1 MDCVDVGA
9 ALIVDVLCSLPDT
22 PDMIP
27 WTMTVLVPA
36 AGRLATAVDM
46 TTAVVTSG
54 DAEVSTSRVLD
65 AVTRIATEI
74 VELA

>member
-1 MDCVDVGA
+1 
-9 ALIVDVLCSLPDT
+9 
-22 PDMIP
+22 MIP